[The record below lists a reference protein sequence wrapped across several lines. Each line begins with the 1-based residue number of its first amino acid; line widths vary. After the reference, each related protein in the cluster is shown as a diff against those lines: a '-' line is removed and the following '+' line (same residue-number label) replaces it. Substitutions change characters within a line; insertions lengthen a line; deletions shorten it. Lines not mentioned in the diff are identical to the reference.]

1 MRTKI
6 KNAKEKVTLA
16 LNAAKDFFWFVRE
29 IHKMEIRMK
38 YAFVAYTVII
48 FLSGALISDL
58 FDYSFKQDW
67 IQIFSS
73 FFKVI
78 P

>member
-16 LNAAKDFFWFVRE
+16 LIATKDFFWFTRE
-29 IHKMEIRMK
+29 IHRMEIRMK
-38 YAFVAYTVII
+38 HAFVAYTVII

-58 FDYSFKQDW
+58 FNYSLKQDW

-73 FFKVI
+73 FFKAI
-78 P
+78 Q